1 MKLTRRSFA
10 AAMLGAALP
19 RFAAADEATLPA
31 PTGKVILT
39 ISGKIGSFNA
49 GDTARFDR
57 EMLEALDSSSF
68 TTSTPWYDAPVTFT
82 GVHMSK
88 LMQTVR
94 ASGDAVVA
102 AALNDY
108 ETKIPMSDFN
118 QFDVLLAL
126 KRNGDYMPI
135 REKGPLFIVY
145 PYDSS
150 PELKSQK
157 YYGRSAWQLARLV
170 IV

>member
-1 MKLTRRSFA
+1 MPLTRRSLTA
-10 AAMLGAALP
+10 ALMTTALP
-19 RFAAADEATLPA
+19 RIARAAEPGLPT

-39 ISGKIGSFNA
+39 ISGRIGAFNV
-49 GDTARFDR
+49 GQTACFDR
-57 EMLEALDSSSF
+57 EMLEALDWSSF
-68 TTSTPWYDAPVTFT
+68 TTATPWYDSPVTFA

-88 LMQTVR
+88 LMQTVQ
-94 ASGDAVVA
+94 AAGDAVVA

-108 ETKIPMSDFN
+108 ETRIPMGDFN
-118 QFDVLLAL
+118 QFNVLLAL
-126 KRNGDYMPI
+126 KRNAEYMPV

-145 PYDSS
+145 PYDSD

-170 IV
+170 VV